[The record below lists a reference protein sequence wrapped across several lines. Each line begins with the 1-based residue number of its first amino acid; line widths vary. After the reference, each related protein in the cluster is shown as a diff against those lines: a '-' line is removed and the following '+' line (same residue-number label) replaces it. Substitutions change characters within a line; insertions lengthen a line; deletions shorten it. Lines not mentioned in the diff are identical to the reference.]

1 MKPNFKDIN
10 IKSTEKATTAAA
22 EWEKAN
28 HIEKNWLTPE
38 LIPVKPV
45 YTAEDLKGTLGLC
58 CRYPSIFTWSLLHDV
73 PDASLDNPSVCRILY
88 RRGIKCILSS

>member
-10 IKSTEKATTAAA
+10 IKSSQKPATTAS

-28 HIEKNWLTPE
+28 QIEKSWMTPE

-45 YTAEDLKGTLGLC
+45 YTEEDLKGME
-58 CRYPSIFTWSLLHDV
+58 H
-73 PDASLDNPSVCRILY
+73 LDYGAGIPPYL
-88 RRGIKCILSS
+88 RGP

>member
-10 IKSTEKATTAAA
+10 IKASEKASMSAA

-28 HIEKNWLTPE
+28 HIAKNWTTPE

-45 YTAEDLKGTLGLC
+45 YTADDLKGMEHLD
-58 CRYPSIFTWSLLHDV
+58 SSLFAWTVFCHV
-73 PDASLDNPSVCRILY
+73 SFASLDDPSVCRILY
-88 RRGIKCILSS
+88 R

>member
-10 IKSTEKATTAAA
+10 IKASEKASMSAA

-28 HIEKNWLTPE
+28 HIAKNWTTPE

-45 YTAEDLKGTLGLC
+45 YTADDLKGME
-58 CRYPSIFTWSLLHDV
+58 H
-73 PDASLDNPSVCRILY
+73 LD
-88 RRGIKCILSS
+88 

>member
-10 IKSTEKATTAAA
+10 IKASEKASMSAA

-28 HIEKNWLTPE
+28 HIAKNWTTPE

-45 YTAEDLKGTLGLC
+45 YTADDLK
-58 CRYPSIFTWSLLHDV
+58 RLLLE
-73 PDASLDNPSVCRILY
+73 AGFSSVKTNHKKDELHI
-88 RRGIKCILSS
+88 IAHK

>member
-10 IKSTEKATTAAA
+10 IKASEKASMSAA

-28 HIEKNWLTPE
+28 HIAKNWTTPE

-45 YTAEDLKGTLGLC
+45 YTADDLKQLLSEAGFS
-58 CRYPSIFTWSLLHDV
+58 SIKTVHKKEELHII
-73 PDASLDNPSVCRILY
+73 AH
-88 RRGIKCILSS
+88 K